1 MSIPGIV
8 IRRFTLTSI
17 ERDFGDAALEQ
28 LQGLRLAIILCKM
41 AHDRSTFVV
50 RQFLCKHPGPPL
62 SAK

>member
-1 MSIPGIV
+1 
-8 IRRFTLTSI
+8 
-17 ERDFGDAALEQ
+17 
-28 LQGLRLAIILCKM
+28 M